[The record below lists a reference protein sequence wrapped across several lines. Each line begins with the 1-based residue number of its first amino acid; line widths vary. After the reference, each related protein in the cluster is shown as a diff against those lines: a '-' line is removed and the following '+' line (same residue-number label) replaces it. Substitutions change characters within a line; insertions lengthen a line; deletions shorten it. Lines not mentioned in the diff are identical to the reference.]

1 MAKFHWQLGKF
12 GGVPLQFHW
21 SFVLVFVWILYS
33 SWQPEQGID
42 LSALFTLLIWVGVVF
57 CSVLLHEYGHAF
69 MAGAVGVKTEKIV
82 LFPLGGGAFME
93 KMPEEPGKEILIA
106 VAGPLVNIFLAAV
119 ATPFIWNQAQTD
131 RKAMLLHMID
141 PESNVSFFG
150 VGPLDYFIVLL
161 FLINLLLAFFN
172 LLPAYPLDG
181 GRIFRA
187 ALSWFLGRT
196 RATLAAAI
204 VGIGFAGLFLTYAVY
219 TEDWIFG
226 FGALMVGAIAGHE
239 LIGTIRKSGRSPLQ
253 LSEVIDS
260 HFVRIYTLDA
270 METAWEMVGKT
281 PVTVVVLNTWQ
292 EVAGILP
299 ALAFQEWQAAGAP
312 DKPVS
317 DYLNTQWW
325 AADMQDNPADVFQQ
339 MQLQQ
344 LQTVP
349 VFQQNKFVGV
359 VNIAGLARH

>member
-1 MAKFHWQLGKF
+1 MAKSHWQLGKF

-21 SFVLVFVWILYS
+21 SFVLVFVWIVYS

-42 LSALFTLLIWVGVVF
+42 LSSLFTLLIWVGVVF

-69 MAGAVGVKTEKIV
+69 MARAVGVKTEKIV

-93 KMPEEPGKEILIA
+93 KMPEEPSKEILIA
-106 VAGPLVNIFLAAV
+106 VAGPLVNIFLAAI
-119 ATPFIWNQAQTD
+119 AAPFIWNQAQAN

-204 VGIGFAGLFLTYAVY
+204 VGIGFAGLFLTYAIY
-219 TEDWIFG
+219 MEDWIFG
-226 FGALMVGAIAGHE
+226 VGALMVGAIAAHE
-239 LIGTIRKSGRSPLQ
+239 LIGTIRKSNRSPLQ
-253 LSEVIDS
+253 LSDVVDQN
-260 HFVRIYTLDA
+260 FVRIYTLDSMA
-270 METAWEMVGKT
+270 LAWEMVDKI
-281 PVTVVVLNTWQ
+281 PANVVVLNNWQ
-292 EVAGILP
+292 EVVGILN
-299 ALAFQEWQAAGAP
+299 ALSFREWQADGSP
-312 DKPVS
+312 DKPVA
-317 DYLNTQWW
+317 DYLKPQWW
-325 AADMQDNPADVFQQ
+325 AADIQDSPAEVYHQ
-339 MQLQQ
+339 MQLLQ

-349 VFQQNKFVGV
+349 VFQQNKFIGT
-359 VNIAGLARH
+359 VNIAGLEQQ

>member
-21 SFVLVFVWILYS
+21 SFILIFVWIVYS

-69 MAGAVGVKTEKIV
+69 MARAVGVKTEKIV
-82 LFPLGGGAFME
+82 LYPLGGGAFME
-93 KMPEEPGKEILIA
+93 KMPEEPGKEILISL
-106 VAGPLVNIFLAAV
+106 AGPLVNILLAAV
-119 ATPFIWNQAQTD
+119 AAPFIWNQAQSD
-131 RKAMLLHMID
+131 RKAMLVHIVN

-204 VGIGFAGLFLTYAVY
+204 VGVGFAALFITYAVY
-219 TEDWIFG
+219 TDDWIFG
-226 FGALMVGAIAGHE
+226 VGALMIGAIAGHE
-239 LIGTIRKSGRSPLQ
+239 LIATIRKSSPNSLH
-253 LSEVIDS
+253 LSDVVDPNFI
-260 HFVRIYTLDA
+260 RIYAGDS
-270 METAWEMVGKT
+270 MQVAWEMVGKKPT
-281 PVTVVVLNTWQ
+281 SIVVLNTWQ
-292 EVAGILP
+292 EIAGFLH
-299 ALAFQEWQAAGAP
+299 ATAFQEWLAAGAP
-312 DKPVS
+312 DKIVA
-317 DYLNTQWW
+317 DYLNTHWW
-325 AADMQDNPADVFQQ
+325 AVDIQDKPAAVYQQ
-339 MQLQQ
+339 MQQQ
-344 LQTVP
+344 NLQTAP
-349 VFQQNKFVGV
+349 VFKQNNFIGI
-359 VNIAGLARH
+359 VNISGLGQA

>member
-21 SFVLVFVWILYS
+21 SFVLVFVWIVYS

-69 MAGAVGVKTEKIV
+69 MARAVGVKTEKIV

-106 VAGPLVNIFLAAV
+106 VAGPLVNVLLAVV
-119 ATPFIWNQAQTD
+119 AAPFIWSEAQSN

-187 ALSWFLGRT
+187 VLSWFLGRT

-204 VGIGFAGLFLTYAVY
+204 VGMGFAGLFLTYAFF

-226 FGALMVGAIAGHE
+226 IGALMVGAVAAYE
-239 LIGTIRKSGRSPLQ
+239 LLGTIRRSRRPQ
-253 LSEVIDS
+253 PDLSDLVDPN
-260 HFVRIYTLDA
+260 FVRIYSMDS
-270 METAWEMVGKT
+270 MEAAWNMVDQRPT
-281 PVTVVVLNTWQ
+281 SVVVLNNWQ
-292 EVAGILP
+292 EIVGILP
-299 ALAFQEWQAAGAP
+299 ASAFQEWQAAGSP
-312 DKPVS
+312 DKSVA
-317 DYLNTQWW
+317 DYLKSQWW
-325 AADMQDNPADVFQQ
+325 AADIQDSPAVVYQQ
-339 MQLQQ
+339 MQQLQ
-344 LQTVP
+344 LQTAA
-349 VFQQNKFVGV
+349 VFQQNKFVGI
-359 VNIAGLARH
+359 VNIAGLEQP